1 MPVHLTS
8 RSWIWISLGAV
19 VGLIVVS
26 VATFTLTRA
35 DDTGTVVLSTRSAAS
50 VAATTTTLPATTT
63 TTIPGLIQPAEVVL
77 PALPNGSIGPGSSGD
92 VVKAYQQRFAD
103 VHFDPGAID
112 GRYGPEMVYAVH
124 ALQKMIGAPKTG
136 RLGAQEAMTLAT
148 LKYPTPLQP
157 NGEANRTEID
167 VSKQVITLYENHQV
181 RLITTVST
189 GSGESYCFN
198 TPRVNPTS
206 RVCEYANTPSGRYTY
221 TEYRNGWDK
230 SPLGRLYNPF
240 YFNDGIAVHGYKDVP
255 TTPASHGCTRIP
267 MHIAEYFHTLVKV
280 GDAVYVFGGSPAK
293 TISSGPVRSGTTVT
307 SAPPPSATTE
317 PTTTTSE
324 PPTTTTSEPPPTT
337 TTTLAEL

>member
-1 MPVHLTS
+1 MRLRGKSV
-8 RSWIWISLGAV
+8 IWISLGAV
-19 VGLIVVS
+19 VGLVVVS
-26 VATFTLTRA
+26 VAALTLTRA
-35 DDTGTVVLSTRSAAS
+35 DNTGAVVLSTRSAAS
-50 VAATTTTLPATTT
+50 VETTTTTVPMTTT

-77 PALPNGSIGPGSSGD
+77 PALPNGSIGRGSSGD

-103 VHFDPGAID
+103 LHFDPGAVD
-112 GRYGPEMVYAVH
+112 GMYGPEMVYAVH

-167 VSKQVITLYENHQV
+167 VSKQVMTLYENHQV

-221 TEYRNGWDK
+221 TEYRDGWDK
-230 SPLGRLYNPF
+230 SPLGQLYNPF
-240 YFNDGIAVHGYKDVP
+240 YFNGGIAVHGYKDVP
-255 TTPASHGCTRIP
+255 TTPESHGCTRIP

-280 GDAVYVFGGSPAK
+280 RDAVYVFGGSPAK
-293 TISSGPVRSGTTVT
+293 IISSGPARSGTTAT
-307 SAPPPSATTE
+307 TAPPPSATTA

-337 TTTLAEL
+337 TTTLADL